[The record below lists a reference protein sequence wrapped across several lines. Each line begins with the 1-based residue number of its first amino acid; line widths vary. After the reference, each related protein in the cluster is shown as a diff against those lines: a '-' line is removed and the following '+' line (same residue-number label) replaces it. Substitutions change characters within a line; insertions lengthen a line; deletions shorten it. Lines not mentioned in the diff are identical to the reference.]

1 MTGVPV
7 LYLIFMNIAVM
18 SSAES
23 RLRLFIRIE
32 IFVLGVVSFLY
43 LFFGMLYTVVYLLY
57 PDVVARICGFS
68 ISATDYTGVVHFLL
82 GAMAIFLS
90 VVGIYG
96 MRELLF
102 YRHYFRT
109 AVAMFFM
116 LAYSCGVAMMPVAE
130 YTPIVVTGLSLAVS
144 NFFGTLMIAYIILEL
159 SGIERG

>member
-1 MTGVPV
+1 MS
-7 LYLIFMNIAVM
+7 IAVV
-18 SSAES
+18 SDTES
-23 RLRLFIRIE
+23 RLRFFIRIE
-32 IFVLGVVSFLY
+32 IFILGLVSFLY

-57 PDVVARICGFS
+57 PDVVARVCGFS
-68 ISATDYTGVVHFLL
+68 ISATDYTGAVHFML
-82 GAMAIFLS
+82 GAISIVLS

-130 YTPIVVTGLSLAVS
+130 YTPIVVTGLSLSIS
-144 NFFGTLMIAYIILEL
+144 NFLGTLIIAYIMLEL
-159 SGIERG
+159 TTNN

>member
-1 MTGVPV
+1 
-7 LYLIFMNIAVM
+7 MNIAVVPDI
-18 SSAES
+18 E
-23 RLRLFIRIE
+23 RKLRLFIRIE
-32 IFVLGVVSFLY
+32 IFILGLVSFLY

-57 PDVVARICGFS
+57 PDVVARVCGFS
-68 ISATDYTGVVHFLL
+68 ISATDYTGAVHFML
-82 GAMAIFLS
+82 GAISIFLS

-130 YTPIVVTGLSLAVS
+130 YTPIVVTGLSLSIA
-144 NFFGTLMIAYIILEL
+144 NFIGTLMIAYIILEL
-159 SGIERG
+159 SGIEERG